1 MTNLC
6 DFFTSVEIRRLKV
19 YTQALETF
27 REREDDDAMDFLKE
41 SLR

>member
-6 DFFTSVEIRRLKV
+6 DFFTSVEIRCLNV

-27 REREDDDAMDFLKE
+27 WEREDDDAMDFLKE